1 MIACG
6 STVFLSFAK
15 ALSVY
20 PCGCGR
26 TFPEEPQMRRV
37 VLSTALVL
45 LACGSPTVS
54 RSASTQSPVGTSGE
68 AVTRAETR
76 AALAVA
82 APLNGATSGAAAS
95 TQVDA
100 TGDAATPTCTFSG
113 AASSPGPTQITSQAA
128 TDDTFTLN
136 FDRGVSQFEAT
147 PQSTPNFTADPSGL
161 PVVLQGSAGVRIVLR
176 GLHFPGDPSGP
187 SSFMPGGSLVD
198 EIRRIGDFEGVVTWA
213 VGLSV
218 PGCAS
223 VTAGESTLTFQ
234 FIPLSGKG

>member
-1 MIACG
+1 MCNQSLYDDSTTPQPARSSQPRQSARHPHKRHLEPWPDKLRGDDGHTCPPSHSMPSLGARRRLRAPFRAIRPPKFGSMVVIACG

-37 VLSTALVL
+37 LLSTALVL
-45 LACGSPTVS
+45 LACGSPTVP
-54 RSASTQSPVGTSGE
+54 RSASTPSPGGTSGE

-82 APLNGATSGAAAS
+82 APRSGATSGAAAS

-113 AASSPGPTQITSQAA
+113 AGSSPGPTQITSQAA
-128 TDDTFTLN
+128 TDDT
-136 FDRGVSQFEAT
+136 
-147 PQSTPNFTADPSGL
+147 
-161 PVVLQGSAGVRIVLR
+161 
-176 GLHFPGDPSGP
+176 
-187 SSFMPGGSLVD
+187 
-198 EIRRIGDFEGVVTWA
+198 
-213 VGLSV
+213 
-218 PGCAS
+218 
-223 VTAGESTLTFQ
+223 
-234 FIPLSGKG
+234 